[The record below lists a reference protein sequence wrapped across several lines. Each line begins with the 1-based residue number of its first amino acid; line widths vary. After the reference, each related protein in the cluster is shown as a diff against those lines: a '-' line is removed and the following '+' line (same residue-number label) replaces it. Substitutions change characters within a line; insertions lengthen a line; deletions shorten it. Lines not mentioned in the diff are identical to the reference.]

1 MKAVIPAAGLGSRLL
16 PATKA
21 QPKEM
26 LPVVDKPAIQY
37 VIEESVNCGIDDIL
51 IITGRGKRAIE
62 DHFDRHIELETS
74 LLEDQKH
81 EFLDQIKT
89 IADLADIHY
98 TRQKETK
105 GLGHAI
111 YCARKFVGSEAFLVL
126 LGDII
131 SVGDIPCSKK
141 LIDAYNKYH
150 ATIIGVEQ
158 IPLELA
164 ERYGIISGTVLDDGV
179 VKVES
184 LVEKPSAEEAPSNL
198 AIFGRYILTPD
209 IFESIRVTEPGKGG
223 EVQLTDAL
231 ANMLPKN
238 EIYAVEVSGERYDIG
253 SKIDWLI
260 ANIELALKRDD
271 LRPQLAKYLQE
282 LQISLAPKP
291 FKITSKS

>member
-1 MKAVIPAAGLGSRLL
+1 MKAVIPAAGHGTRLL

-37 VIEESVNCGIDDIL
+37 VIEEAVNCGIDDIL

-62 DHFDRHIELETS
+62 DHFDRHIELEAS
-74 LLEDQKH
+74 LKEDKKH
-81 EFLDQIKT
+81 EYLAQIKS

-111 YCARKFVGSEAFLVL
+111 YCARKFVGAEPFLVL
-126 LGDII
+126 LGDTI
-131 SVGDIPCSKK
+131 SVGDIPCSKQ
-141 LIDAYNKYH
+141 LLDAYEKYQ

-158 IPLELA
+158 VPLELA
-164 ERYGIISGTVLDDGV
+164 NRYGIISGSKLEDGV
-179 VKVES
+179 IKVDG
-184 LVEKPSAEEAPSNL
+184 LVEKPSCEEAPSNL

-209 IFESIRVTEPGKGG
+209 VFASIEKTKPGKSG

-231 ANMLPKN
+231 ANMLPGK
-238 EIYAVEVSGERYDIG
+238 EIYAVEVRSERYDTG

-260 ANIELALKRDD
+260 ANIELALKREE
-271 LRPQLAKYLQE
+271 LRPQLVKYLQE
-282 LQISLAPKP
+282 LQTNLKPK
-291 FKITSKS
+291 